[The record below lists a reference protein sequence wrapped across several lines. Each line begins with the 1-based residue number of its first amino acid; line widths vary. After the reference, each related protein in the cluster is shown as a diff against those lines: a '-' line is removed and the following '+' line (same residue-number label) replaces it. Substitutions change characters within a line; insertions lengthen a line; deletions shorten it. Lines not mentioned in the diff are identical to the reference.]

1 MRTPLESLNNC
12 RKSFYGKA
20 TTEQN
25 GTVVCLYSYDTK
37 VATYDKQTDTLY
49 FTGSYSRT
57 TVRHLL
63 EFCVQQVPWFE
74 TWRLMIEVNERIN
87 SAREFFDRVQSVDCT
102 NHKYTVSGHTF
113 KF

>member
-1 MRTPLESLNNC
+1 MRTPLKALNNC

-49 FTGSYSRT
+49 FTGSYSRP
-57 TVRHLL
+57 
-63 EFCVQQVPWFE
+63 Q
-74 TWRLMIEVNERIN
+74 
-87 SAREFFDRVQSVDCT
+87 FDT
-102 NHKYTVSGHTF
+102 Y
-113 KF
+113 